1 MNLLLIRHGQTDWN
15 LAQRFQGQ
23 SDIPLNETGRKQAN
37 ALAERLAAEDFD
49 AVYSSDLQRAA
60 ETASIILQ
68 MSGCK
73 PDLYPAPRLRE
84 VNFGDWE
91 GLTYDKIKA
100 KHPEALAAWEA
111 DIFKNAPPNGETLE
125 ELSVRVQ
132 SMLDELREKHDDQN
146 VLVVAHGGVLQTLIC
161 LALKLPPTMY
171 WQFHLSTASLSEIA
185 FYPAGA
191 ILNSLNDTSHLPKS
205 APKKAWNPL
214 SRRQKDSTTE
224 NTERTEKTA

>member
-1 MNLLLIRHGQTDWN
+1 MNLFLIRHGQTDWN

-37 ALAERLAAEDFD
+37 AIVERLAAEHFD
-49 AVYSSDLQRAA
+49 AIYSSDLQRAT
-60 ETASIILQ
+60 ETADII
-68 MSGCK
+68 CK
-73 PDLYPAPRLRE
+73 SEIITDSRLRE

-91 GLTYDKIKA
+91 GLIYDEIKV
-100 KHPEALAAWEA
+100 KYPETLAAWEV

-125 ELSVRVQ
+125 GLSVRVQ
-132 SMLDELREKHDDQN
+132 SMLDELRAKHDDQN
-146 VLVVAHGGVLQTLIC
+146 ILIVAHGGVLQTLIC

-171 WQFHLSTASLSEIA
+171 WQFHLSTASLSELA

-191 ILNSLNDTSHLPKS
+191 ILNSLNDTSHLPKA

-214 SRRQKDSTTE
+214 SR
-224 NTERTEKTA
+224 KTK

>member
-1 MNLLLIRHGQTDWN
+1 MKILLIRHGQTDWN

-23 SDIPLNETGRKQAN
+23 SDIPLNETGHKQAH
-37 ALAERLAAEDFD
+37 ALANRLSAETFD
-49 AVYSSDLQRAA
+49 AVYSSDLQRAT
-60 ETASIILQ
+60 ETAKIICTSQ
-68 MSGCK
+68 IH
-73 PDLYPAPRLRE
+73 PDPRLRE
-84 VNFGDWE
+84 VHFGDWE
-91 GLTYDKIKA
+91 GLTYDEIKA
-100 KHPEALAAWEA
+100 KHPETLAAWEA

-125 ELSVRVQ
+125 GLAVRVQ
-132 SMLDELREKHDDQN
+132 SMLDELRKKHDDQN
-146 VLVVAHGGVLQTLIC
+146 ILIVAHGGVLQTLIC

-224 NTERTEKTA
+224 NTERTEKTF